1 MPHRAARAVLGAAV
15 REAGEMALWVQVREL
30 APTDGAAADGA
41 DGVGP
46 A

>member
-1 MPHRAARAVLGAAV
+1 MPQIARLGTAV
-15 REAGEMALWVQVREL
+15 REAGEMALEVQVRDL
-30 APTDGAAADGA
+30 VPTEGAVAGGA